1 MLELAILGLLK
12 ERAMHGY
19 QLKKRLADTLGSFW
33 QVSYGSLYPALKR
46 LQADASVEVTFPAE
60 EVGRR
65 KNVYRIT
72 PKGEAIFAELLEG
85 VSHDATGDNGFS
97 VRFAFFGYLK
107 PETRIRLL
115 ERRRAFLESRWSTLK
130 QSMQS
135 YKERI
140 DTYTLSLMNHELA
153 TTETDI
159 RWLEELIKTEQRQVF
174 EPLPEPEPTPA
185 KLKTTRRRSASSE
198 PRPARVRN
206 TTPRATRTTAS
217 LRTPRTPRS
226 TPAIPAP
233 EAVDA
238 IPSKERAR

>member
-19 QLKKRLADTLGSFW
+19 QLKKRLAETLGSFW

-46 LQADASVEVTFPAE
+46 LQRETAVEMIFPKD

-72 PKGEAIFAELLEG
+72 EKGETLFAELLERAG
-85 VSHDATGDNGFS
+85 QEATEDNGFS
-97 VRFAFFGYLK
+97 VRFAFFRYLK

-130 QSMQS
+130 DSLQA

-153 TTETDI
+153 ATETDI
-159 RWLEELIKTEQRQVF
+159 RWLEDLISAERRQVQ
-174 EPLPEPEPTPA
+174 EPAPPRA
-185 KLKTTRRRSASSE
+185 IA
-198 PRPARVRN
+198 PRPARPRRRAG
-206 TTPRATRTTAS
+206 TPGVTQ
-217 LRTPRTPRS
+217 
-226 TPAIPAP
+226 
-233 EAVDA
+233 
-238 IPSKERAR
+238 KERLT

>member
-46 LQADASVEVTFPAE
+46 LQADAAVEVTFPAE

-140 DTYTLSLMNHELA
+140 DSYTLSLMNHELA

-174 EPLPEPEPTPA
+174 EPLPEPTPA
-185 KLKTTRRRSASSE
+185 KAKAARRRSTAE
-198 PRPARVRN
+198 PRVR
-206 TTPRATRTTAS
+206 TATPRAARSARAPRATAS
-217 LRTPRTPRS
+217 MRRSRTPRS

-238 IPSKERAR
+238 IPSKERA